1 MGNLYG
7 TYVMIPC
14 KHDAGPDEKMKAVKI
29 GIDMIIRKMKA
40 WDIIPDFDTM
50 EFIIHETVHSQKA
63 LDWYI
68 SEKGQQIDDAEKVIT
83 VGIKYNGKER
93 EAYVVR

>member
-7 TYVMIPC
+7 TYVTITC
-14 KHDAGPDEKMKAVKI
+14 KHDAGPDEKMQAVKI
-29 GIDMIIRKMKA
+29 GIDMIIRKMQA

-68 SEKGQQIDDAEKVIT
+68 SEKGQQIDDEVEVIT

-93 EAYVVR
+93 EKMTI

>member
-14 KHDAGPDEKMKAVKI
+14 KHDAGPEEKMQAVKK
-29 GIDMIIRKMKA
+29 GIDRIIAKMQA
-40 WDIIPDFDTM
+40 WEIIPDFDTM

-63 LDWYI
+63 LDWYV
-68 SEKGQQIDDAEKVIT
+68 SEKGQQIDDAEEVIT
-83 VGIKYNGKER
+83 VGIKY
-93 EAYVVR
+93 EAEMTI